1 MNKVED
7 KFKLKMKRASAYAS
21 LQNPNYE
28 DYSLLDKDADDWLT
42 RFNIPAKYKRQDIK
56 TRRYEKPE
64 GVYANNGRKNGH

>member
-42 RFNIPAKYKRQDIK
+42 RLNVPAKYERQDIK
-56 TRRYEKPE
+56 TRRSEKPE
-64 GVYANNGRKNGH
+64 GVYANNCRKL

>member
-7 KFKLKMKRASAYAS
+7 KFKLKMKRASAYAA

-42 RFNIPAKYKRQDIK
+42 RLNVPAKYERQDIK
-56 TRRYEKPE
+56 TRKNEKPE
-64 GVYANNGRKNGH
+64 GVYINNGRKL